1 MAHKVPIV
9 TIVPHLWSPTELKSL
24 RWEVVFLSLVVVA
37 TIAASAA
44 ISAMRVI
51 KVL

>member
-1 MAHKVPIV
+1 MV
-9 TIVPHLWSPTELKSL
+9 TVVPHLWSPTELKSL
-24 RWEVVFLSLVVVA
+24 RWEVVALTLVVVV

-44 ISAMRVI
+44 VSAMRFM